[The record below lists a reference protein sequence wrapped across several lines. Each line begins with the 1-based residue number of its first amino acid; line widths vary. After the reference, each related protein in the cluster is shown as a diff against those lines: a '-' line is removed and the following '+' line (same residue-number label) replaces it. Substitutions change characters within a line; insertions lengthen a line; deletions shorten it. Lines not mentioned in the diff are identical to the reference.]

1 MPGLDGLAG
10 GGGVGDAVLVLGVD
24 PEVVVGVDHQVPHPG
39 VAGRDV
45 GGDLG
50 PLSPGLGV
58 GLLDD
63 VVGDGAAAVV
73 PGGHPVEGQGLAGKV
88 GGLDVPRGSRPGW
101 REIRNMV
108 SKATIWRKLER
119 GHFDLRQSSRI
130 KVS

>member
-24 PEVVVGVDHQVPHPG
+24 PEVVVGVDDQVPHPG
-39 VAGRDV
+39 VAGGDV

-88 GGLDVPRGSRPGW
+88 GRLDVPRGSRPGW

-108 SKATIWRKLER
+108 SKLLHIWRKLE
-119 GHFDLRQSSRI
+119 
-130 KVS
+130 

>member
-39 VAGRDV
+39 VAGGDV

-50 PLSPGLGV
+50 PLPPGLGV

-73 PGGHPVEGQGLAGKV
+73 PGGHPVEGQGLAGEV
-88 GGLDVPRGSRPGW
+88 RRLDVPRGSRPRW
-101 REIRNMV
+101 RESGTMV
-108 SKATIWRKLER
+108 SQL
-119 GHFDLRQSSRI
+119 
-130 KVS
+130 V

>member
-39 VAGRDV
+39 VAGGDV

-50 PLSPGLGV
+50 PLPPGLGV

-63 VVGDGAAAVV
+63 VVGDGAATIV
-73 PGGHPVEGQGLAGKV
+73 PGRHPVEREGLAGKV
-88 GGLDVPRGSRPGW
+88 GSLDVPRRRRPVQDGHVE
-101 REIRNMV
+101 RRRVVAGIV
-108 SKATIWRKLER
+108 GQAQPATAL
-119 GHFDLRQSSRI
+119 DL
-130 KVS
+130 

>member
-1 MPGLDGLAG
+1 MIFNLYGPPLIEMKVVRDLSWCPWWIEGVPGLDGLAG

-24 PEVVVGVDHQVPHPG
+24 PEVVVGVDDQVPHPG
-39 VAGRDV
+39 VAGGDV
-45 GGDLG
+45 GGHLG

-88 GGLDVPRGSRPGW
+88 GRLDVPRGSRPGW
-101 REIRNMV
+101 R
-108 SKATIWRKLER
+108 
-119 GHFDLRQSSRI
+119 
-130 KVS
+130 